1 MNQTTSERRLRAFFA
16 LANHHTLF
24 ARQWWCTWSR
34 YTSVPLRVIMAHPC
48 SIVSSTFVAAL
59 LCTGA
64 FPVAFAAEP
73 PPAYAQGQPA
83 YDPRQYNPSL
93 NTPPQ
98 GMPAVGLA
106 VPAKPPGPTPDAAD
120 PGIAGNLNL
129 SMPDV
134 TFRNLLTKLQ
144 APAPTAADSLT
155 QNTTSDTTSSYTA
168 SQPPPDPAQHGL
180 AAPTK
185 LP

>member
-1 MNQTTSERRLRAFFA
+1 MKQATSGRRLGAFFA
-16 LANHHTLF
+16 LANHRALF
-24 ARQWWCTWSR
+24 ARRWWCTWSR
-34 YTSVPLRVIMAHPC
+34 YATVPLRVLMTHTC
-48 SIVSSTFVAAL
+48 SVVSVTLVAAL

-64 FPVAFAAEP
+64 YPVAYAADP
-73 PPAYAQGQPA
+73 LPAYAQGQPA
-83 YDPRQYNPSL
+83 YDPGQYNPSL

-98 GMPAVGLA
+98 GMPGVGLA
-106 VPAKPPGPTPDAAD
+106 VPAKPTGPAPDAAD
-120 PGIAGNLNL
+120 PGLAGNLNL

-144 APAPTAADSLT
+144 APAQTAADSLS
-155 QNTTSDTTSSYTA
+155 QNTTPDTTSSYTA

-185 LP
+185 FP